1 MKKIKFL
8 FFCISIN
15 IIAFELF
22 SLSMCNIF
30 EFCDTPNYSLTKKPN
45 HHWIHHDKYGV
56 WHKSNSKYNHQTSC
70 FSANYYFNNFGAKDI
85 DRKIKGK
92 NRTIVIGDSFV
103 EGYGVDNKKIF
114 SYLLEKHSKNQI
126 KYLNFS
132 SSGYFGST
140 QLYILI
146 NDLVKK
152 IDFDRVILFL
162 NPASDFE
169 DDSIEFAKLFHNK
182 KYRPYYDLINSKI
195 YYYNKEYQKIENEK
209 ITFKNIL
216 DNFTY
221 SYKFLRYLNQQL
233 NLFFK
238 KKKIQQISNA
248 NSTGYISYYEK
259 YPRNTFEIIKRNLF
273 NIHALL
279 KEYNIKLVVSTLPSK
294 KDIIYFNNHDA
305 KNNLDRELED
315 YLDIYDIKFFNVM
328 ELETL
333 RNKLTLNN
341 YFACND
347 HMNEIG
353 HKVLAKIVID
363 ELLLIDEKN

>member
-8 FFCISIN
+8 FFFISIN
-15 IIAFELF
+15 IIAFEFF

-30 EFCDTPNYSLTKKPN
+30 ELCNSPNYLLTKQNN
-45 HHWIHHDKYGV
+45 HHWINHHKYGV
-56 WHKSNSKYNHQTSC
+56 WHEPNFKYNHQTSC
-70 FSANYYFNNFGAKDI
+70 FSADYYFNNFGAKDL

-92 NRTIVIGDSFV
+92 NRTIIIGDSYV
-103 EGYGVDNKKIF
+103 EGYGVDNEKIF
-114 SYLLEKHSKNQI
+114 SYLLEKNSENQI

-146 NDLVKK
+146 SDLIKK
-152 IDFDRVILFL
+152 IEFDRVILFL
-162 NPASDFE
+162 NPSSDFE
-169 DDSIEFAKLFHNK
+169 DDSIEFAKLFHHK
-182 KYRPYYDLINSKI
+182 KYRPYYDLFKNKI
-195 YYYNKEYQKIENEK
+195 YYYNQEYQKIEKEK
-209 ITFKNIL
+209 ITLRNIL

-233 NLFFK
+233 NLIFK

-248 NSTGYISYYEK
+248 DPSGYISYYEK
-259 YPRNTFEIIKRNLF
+259 YPKNTFEIIKRNLF

-279 KEYNIKLVVSTLPSK
+279 KEHDIKFVVSTLPSK
-294 KDIIYFNNHDA
+294 KDIIYFNNKDA
-305 KNNLDRELED
+305 KNNLDKELKE
-315 YLDIYDIKFFNVM
+315 YLDIYNVKFFNVM

-333 RNKLTLNN
+333 KNKLTLNS
-341 YFACND
+341 YFDCND

-353 HKVLAKIVID
+353 HQILAKIVKD